1 MESKGLGLNL
11 ESSILYVNNLRK
23 AISSLLALVSVQ
35 KRANVAG
42 LRLISP
48 KTKICLQVGP
58 RLKSGNLDF
67 GRIPTILRVARYAWT
82 VQAHDLP

>member
-23 AISSLLALVSVQ
+23 AISSLLALVSMQ

-48 KTKICLQVGP
+48 KNRSACKLDLGSNLGTWILVGFP
-58 RLKSGNLDF
+58 QF
-67 GRIPTILRVARYAWT
+67 
-82 VQAHDLP
+82 